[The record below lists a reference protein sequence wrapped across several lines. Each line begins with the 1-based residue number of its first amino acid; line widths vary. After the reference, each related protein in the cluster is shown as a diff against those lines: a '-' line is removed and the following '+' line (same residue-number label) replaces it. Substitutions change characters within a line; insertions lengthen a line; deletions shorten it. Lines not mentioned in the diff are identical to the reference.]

1 MDAFYPVVTLEDL
14 SGELNS
20 NVDKIE
26 LKLIKDKLDPTNISY
41 AVATAEKIAEHA
53 TNYRENFF
61 DGVRVREDMLRYL
74 HFYSIGED
82 ETPKYGNQDEL
93 SAMLD
98 ANLWSERQD
107 DEAKIAELIK
117 YSSINKETEYIIG
130 FVLITKQV
138 LEYVTE
144 NIKNVVLTLE
154 SPFDQ
159 VLRANRFSK
168 LLGLL
173 IEDYSGILKKINKK
187 S

>member
-14 SGELNS
+14 SGNLNN
-20 NVDKIE
+20 NVEKIE
-26 LKLIKDKLDPTNISY
+26 LKLIKDKTDPTNVSY
-41 AVATAEKIAEHA
+41 AVATAGKIAEHA
-53 TNYRENFF
+53 TNYRENYF

-74 HFYSIGED
+74 HFYIIGED
-82 ETPKYGNQDEL
+82 DTPKYGNQDEL

-98 ANLWSERQD
+98 ANLWPERQA

-130 FVLITKQV
+130 FVIITKQV

-144 NIKNVVLTLE
+144 NRKNVVLTLE
-154 SPFDQ
+154 NPFDQ
-159 VLRANRFSK
+159 VLRTNRFSK

-173 IEDYSGILKKINKK
+173 IEDYSGILKSVKRK